1 MDQQTQATTES
12 ATASVVV
19 VDYGLGN
26 LRSVTR
32 GLERA
37 GADVTLTD
45 DPGRF
50 PDADGIV
57 LPGVGAFRRFPRP

>member
-1 MDQQTQATTES
+1 MSTQR
-12 ATASVVV
+12 TAEVVL

-45 DPGRF
+45 DP
-50 PDADGIV
+50 ADRKSV
-57 LPGVGAFRRFPRP
+57 V